1 MGGSIAIGGSRRGS
15 KEEMGGSSRGS
26 IFKVFVFPFILF
38 IYSFWQT
45 TQTTW
50 MLQQRRSE

>member
-1 MGGSIAIGGSRRGS
+1 MGGSIAIGGSSRGS

-26 IFKVFVFPFILF
+26 IFKVFVSPFILF

>member
-1 MGGSIAIGGSRRGS
+1 MGGSIAIGGSSRGS

-38 IYSFWQT
+38 IYSF
-45 TQTTW
+45 
-50 MLQQRRSE
+50 